1 MGTRNVSNQ
10 LFTTTSNR
18 REVEMR
24 MPLNVFITTSNK
36 TYTGQLCDH
45 INAALMN
52 KNLAEQ
58 NLSSESFTIK
68 TFNHI
73 LKMLGNLGGNFLTFQ
88 RNVNCINILVY

>member
-10 LFTTTSNR
+10 LFTTTLNR

-24 MPLNVFITTSNK
+24 MPLTSSNK

-52 KNLAEQ
+52 KNLPEQ
-58 NLSSESFTIK
+58 NLSFESFTIK

-73 LKMLGNLGGNFLTFQ
+73 LKMLGNLGGNFLTYQ

>member
-10 LFTTTSNR
+10 LFTTTLNR

-24 MPLNVFITTSNK
+24 MPLK

-52 KNLAEQ
+52 KNLPEQ